1 MYVCIDLYGPIN
13 RLSIRDSNDH
23 FVHQIQSENCIFKY
37 GSGWGYS
44 SFIDID
50 YLKNNQVRLLPG
62 GTLTICLEV
71 IKPGPQSSVS
81 CLAKDLEDIMNDREF
96 ADCEIQTSEGT
107 IKCHKGV
114 AYLIRPYLIRPYLIR
129 PYLIRP
135 YL

>member
-1 MYVCIDLYGPIN
+1 MN
-13 RLSIRDSNDH
+13 E
-23 FVHQIQSENCIFKY
+23 IQKEDRIFPS
-37 GSGWGYS
+37 GSGWGFPQY
-44 SFIDID
+44 IEID
-50 YLKNNQVRLLPG
+50 YLKNNQASLLPG

-114 AYLIRPYLIRPYLIR
+114 AYLIRPYLIRPYL
-129 PYLIRP
+129 
-135 YL
+135 